1 MQPLFIPFFMGTAAS
16 GACWFWNVYP
26 SFKEEATLSAF
37 GGSVASISSTMLG
50 FLLAA
55 LAVLASISHTHLL
68 KVMREQGYY
77 RDLLDTM
84 LIGFLLFLLC
94 AISGFGL
101 LFGIQLTP
109 KIGFVLVG
117 LHTAAVISLFD
128 IGRKLWLVLRNLK

>member
-1 MQPLFIPFFMGTAAS
+1 MQPFFIPSFMGLIAT
-16 GACWFWNVYP
+16 GACWFWGVYP

-37 GGSVASISSTMLG
+37 GGSVASISTTMLG
-50 FLLAA
+50 FLLAV

-77 RDLLDTM
+77 HDLLNTM
-84 LIGFLLFLLC
+84 LIGFLLFLFC

-109 KIGFVLVG
+109 KIGFMLVG
-117 LHTAAVISLFD
+117 LHTAAVTSLLD

>member
-1 MQPLFIPFFMGTAAS
+1 MQPLFIPLVMGLVAS
-16 GACWFWNVYP
+16 SASWYWGVYP

-101 LFGIQLTP
+101 LFGMHLSS
-109 KIGFVLVG
+109 KVGMVLIG
-117 LHTAAVISLFD
+117 LHTAAIVSLLD

>member
-1 MQPLFIPFFMGTAAS
+1 MQPLVIPLLMGAAAS
-16 GACWFWNVYP
+16 GACWFWDVYP
-26 SFKEEATLSAF
+26 SFKEESTLSAF

-101 LFGIQLTP
+101 LFGVQLTP

-117 LHTAAVISLFD
+117 LHTAAVISLLD

>member
-1 MQPLFIPFFMGTAAS
+1 MQPLFIPLVMGLVAS
-16 GACWFWNVYP
+16 SASWFLDVYP

-94 AISGFGL
+94 AISGFCL
-101 LFGIQLTP
+101 LFEMQLSS
-109 KIGFVLVG
+109 KVGMVLIG
-117 LHTAAVISLFD
+117 LHTAAVVSLLD

>member
-1 MQPLFIPFFMGTAAS
+1 MQPFFIPSLMGLIAT
-16 GACWFWNVYP
+16 GACWFWGVYP

-55 LAVLASISHTHLL
+55 LTVLASISHTHLL
-68 KVMREQGYY
+68 KVMREQGHY

-101 LFGIQLTP
+101 LFGVQLTP

-117 LHTAAVISLFD
+117 LHTAAVTSLLD

>member
-1 MQPLFIPFFMGTAAS
+1 MQPLFISLLMGIAAS
-16 GACWFWNVYP
+16 GACWFWGVYP

-37 GGSVASISSTMLG
+37 GGSVASISTTMLG

-84 LIGFLLFLLC
+84 LIGFLLFLFC

-109 KIGFVLVG
+109 KFGFVLVG

>member
-1 MQPLFIPFFMGTAAS
+1 MQPLFIPLVMGLVAS
-16 GACWFWNVYP
+16 SASWFWDVYP

-94 AISGFGL
+94 AISGFCL
-101 LFGIQLTP
+101 LFGMQLSS
-109 KIGFVLVG
+109 KVGMVLIG
-117 LHTAAVISLFD
+117 LHTAAVVSLLD
-128 IGRKLWLVLRNLK
+128 IGRRLWLVLRNLK

>member
-1 MQPLFIPFFMGTAAS
+1 MQPLFIPLVMGLVAS
-16 GACWFWNVYP
+16 SASWFWDVYP

-101 LFGIQLTP
+101 LFGMQLSS
-109 KIGFVLVG
+109 KVGMVLIG
-117 LHTAAVISLFD
+117 LHTAAVVSLLD